1 MQVTVRASAE
11 VSEVPPHVV
20 EARTWIANWQRSQLE
35 QAVGVKE
42 EAKVVKE
49 KKVKP
54 TKAAATSPYAPSAIG
69 SDGTLTFSSDALAKV
84 TYTQAMDS
92 TKKA

>member
-42 EAKVVKE
+42 EAVVKE
-49 KKVKP
+49 KKSKP